1 MLEEQLS
8 SLLIILKEDAV
19 LRKKLQGD
27 DEFYVIMVLAIKA
40 GFDASKTDMI
50 SFQANRASELSDD
63 ALESVDSGTMSFD
76 EFECSRREY
85 GDPRWETRL

>member
-19 LRKKLQGD
+19 LRKKLRGD
-27 DEFYVIMVLAIKA
+27 DEFYVIMVLVIKA
-40 GFDASKTDMI
+40 GFDASKTDLI
-50 SFQANRASELSDD
+50 SFQDNRTSELSDD
-63 ALESVDSGTMSFD
+63 ALESVNCGTMSFD

-85 GDPRWETRL
+85 GDPRWEPKL

>member
-19 LRKKLQGD
+19 LRKKLHGD
-27 DEFYVIMVLAIKA
+27 DEFYVIILLAIKA
-40 GFDASKTDMI
+40 GFDVSKTDMI
-50 SFQANRASELSDD
+50 SFQANRTSELSDD
-63 ALESVDSGTMSFD
+63 ALESVDCGTMSFD

-85 GDPRWETRL
+85 GDPRWEPRL